1 MCGIAGILTSQNTLD
16 ITQLQRMTDAIAH
29 RGPDG
34 FGHWLSTDQKVAL
47 GHRRLSIIDLTEG
60 GKQPMHYA
68 DGRYSITFNGEIYN
82 YLELKE
88 QLAGKGYTFQ
98 SESDTEV
105 LLALF
110 HEKKEKCLQDLDGM
124 FAFAIWD
131 SQEKT
136 LFCARDRFGEKPFYY
151 EHQAG
156 KSFTFASEMKALF
169 AGGVGKEI
177 NWSMWTIFLQN
188 NYALTNTAK
197 PFETFYQ
204 NVHKLLPA
212 HYLIVKPNLE
222 IEIKSYWQLAYQN
235 IDDQITESQ
244 AVEKFRELFYT
255 SVRRRLRADVP
266 VGSSLSGGLDS
277 SLVVC
282 TINDLNKAQTVKQN
296 TFSARFPGF
305 AKDEGQFMQY
315 VIDATNVE
323 PHFTFPDEEGF
334 LKSFEQLCYHQ
345 EEPFGSASI
354 FAQWEVMRLAKE
366 KNVTVLLDGQGAD
379 EILAGYHFYYDTF
392 FKELF
397 NTNVTLYEAETKIYK
412 DRYPY
417 ADFKDYQAQKMLQ
430 STLPTQKQAGIVQS
444 LKNILKQTPFYTA
457 YQKIKGTQ
465 TPDYQLFTNDF
476 LHQTPLEK
484 INFDPKKL
492 SDALHYSTCVH
503 GLQDL
508 LRYAD
513 RNSMAHSREVRLPF
527 LFHELVEFLFTLPNH
542 FKIHEGWTKY
552 IQRVSFPDILPK
564 EIAWRTDKIG
574 YEPPQASWLKHQSVK
589 EKIEAGKEKLLKAK
603 IINPKYA
610 YFDNITW
617 IMLMTEAYFD

>member
-1 MCGIAGILTSQNTLD
+1 MCGIAGIFSTQNNID
-16 ITQLQRMTDAIAH
+16 IAQLNRMTDAIVH

-34 FGHWLSTDQKVAL
+34 FGHWISEDKRVAL

-68 DGRYSITFNGEIYN
+68 NERYSITFNGEIYN
-82 YLELKE
+82 YIEIKAR
-88 QLAGKGYTFQ
+88 LAGKGYTFR

-110 HEKKEKCLQDLDGM
+110 DEKREACLQELDGM

-131 SQEKT
+131 AQEQM

-151 EHQAG
+151 HQAG
-156 KSFTFASEMKALF
+156 KVFTFASEMKALF
-169 AGGVGKEI
+169 AGGVGKEM

-188 NYALTNTAK
+188 TYGITNPAK
-197 PFETFYQ
+197 PHETFYQ

-212 HYLIVKPNLE
+212 HYLIVKPNSE
-222 IEIKSYWQLAYQN
+222 IEIKPYWQLAYQDIN
-235 IDDQITESQ
+235 TQITEEQ
-244 AVEKFRELFYT
+244 AKAKFHELFYT
-255 SVRRRLRADVP
+255 SVGRRLRADVP

-282 TINDLNKAQTVKQN
+282 TINDLNKNQTVKQN

-323 PHFTFPDEEGF
+323 PHFTFPNEDGF
-334 LKSFEQLCYHQ
+334 LKDFERLCYHQ

-366 KNVTVLLDGQGAD
+366 KDVTVLLDGQGAD
-379 EILAGYHFYYDTF
+379 EILAGYHWYYDF
-392 FKELF
+392 YFRELF
-397 NTNVTLYEAETKIYK
+397 HTNRALYESEAKIYRQ
-412 DRYPY
+412 RYPQGHFEDY
-417 ADFKDYQAQKMLQ
+417 ANTSPLPATSTVQK
-430 STLPTQKQAGIVQS
+430 
-444 LKNILKQTPFYTA
+444 LKNLAKKTPVYSLYKYLKGYNVQEIQEQMLSKEFLESYQTPA
-457 YQKIKGTQ
+457 LPALPNSLGGI
-465 TPDYQLFTNDF
+465 LH
-476 LHQTPLEK
+476 HQTTT
-484 INFDPKKL
+484 N
-492 SDALHYSTCVH
+492 

-527 LFHELVEFLFTLPNH
+527 LSHELVEFLFTLPNH
-542 FKIHEGWTKY
+542 FKIHQGWTKY
-552 IQRVSFPDILPK
+552 IQRVSFPDIMPQ
-564 EIAWRTDKIG
+564 EIAWRIDKIG
-574 YEPPQASWLKHQSVK
+574 YEPPQKSWLEHKSIK
-589 EKIEAGKEKLLKAK
+589 EKIQAGKEKLIKER
-603 IINPKYA
+603 IINSNSEHLDKY
-610 YFDNITW
+610 TW
-617 IMLMTEAYFD
+617 QILLTEAYL